1 MVEREGRLLDYI
13 ENKEFFK
20 EEGLSVLERL
30 KTPEKAKVKKRKEK
44 GIFDFIESPGWLKD

>member
-1 MVEREGRLLDYI
+1 MEREGRLLDYI